1 MRTTAIVTAACG
13 TALLTLGACG
23 FEGPK
28 EATGEITRLEEHP
41 DGWIETDCVVD
52 ADGPSC
58 TADVEENCYL
68 VVFEDDTYEYSD
80 CIPKADW
87 DKLKIG
93 DTYTDGDDN
102 D

>member
-1 MRTTAIVTAACG
+1 MKTKAIAIAAYG
-13 TALLTLGACG
+13 TAMLALGACG
-23 FEGPK
+23 ISGPK
-28 EATGEITRLEEHP
+28 EATGEITRLEHHP

-52 ADGPSC
+52 SDGPSC
-58 TADVEENCYL
+58 TADVEEDCYL

-93 DTYTDGDDN
+93 NTYTDGDDN

>member
-1 MRTTAIVTAACG
+1 MKTTAIAAAAG
-13 TALLTLGACG
+13 GAALLALGACG
-23 FEGPK
+23 FSGPK

-52 ADGPSC
+52 SDGPSC
-58 TADVEENCYL
+58 TADVEDDCYL
-68 VVFEDDTYEYSD
+68 VVFEDATYEYSD

-87 DKLKIG
+87 DKLKVG